1 MHNRI
6 GFNRLDRKSSHRTA
20 LHRNMVSSLI
30 KYERIKTTKAKAR
43 AVRRTAEKL
52 VTRAKKDSVHNRRI
66 AAKFLYEK
74 EVVNKLFTE
83 FGPRFLDRPGGY
95 TRILKLGYRSGDA
108 AQMVILEFL
117 QADEELIP
125 GENSKKSKTVDKKSS
140 KRRSDTAGNRAET
153 DARAEETSRDQS
165 QEVSEAPEAP
175 ENDSLEDVPAADEAE
190 KHSSVED
197 PEGT

>member
-6 GFNRLDRKSSHRTA
+6 GFNRLDRKPSHRTA

-30 KYERIKTTKAKAR
+30 KYERIKTTQAKAR

-52 VTRAKKDSVHNRRI
+52 VTRARKDSVHNRRI
-66 AAKFLYEK
+66 VAKFLYEK

-83 FGPRFLDRPGGY
+83 FGPRFSDRPGGY

-117 QADEELIP
+117 QPEEESIP
-125 GENSKKSKTVDKKSS
+125 GENSKKSKIVDKQSS
-140 KRRSDTAGNRAET
+140 TKKSDTAGNSAEADT
-153 DARAEETSRDQS
+153 RAEESPEDQI
-165 QEVSEAPEAP
+165 QEAPEEP
-175 ENDSLEDVPAADEAE
+175 KDESLEGAPATDEAE

-197 PEGT
+197 SEDTDK